1 MSNDRRV
8 AGDEDPGV
16 WLALELQAS
25 DARMSGA
32 LYDEAGG
39 EYAFDSWLGLLT
51 LLEAARLRAGLVEAA
66 GRVRR

>member
-1 MSNDRRV
+1 MSHDRRV
-8 AGDEDPGV
+8 AGDDVRSV
-16 WLALELQAS
+16 WLALELQAR

-32 LYDEAGG
+32 VYDEAGG

-51 LLEAARLRAGLVEAA
+51 LLEAARLRAGLAEAA